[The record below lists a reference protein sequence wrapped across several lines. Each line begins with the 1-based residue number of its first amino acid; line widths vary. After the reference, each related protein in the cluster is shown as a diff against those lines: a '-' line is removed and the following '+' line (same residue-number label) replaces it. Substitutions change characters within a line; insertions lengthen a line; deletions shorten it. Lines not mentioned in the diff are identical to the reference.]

1 MRVVVF
7 GAGAVG
13 GVLGG
18 LLHEAGHDV
27 RLVARGAH
35 LDAVRSHGLTIESV
49 DRTVTLPVPVFAD
62 PSAAGA
68 PGADAVL
75 LCVKSQD
82 TAAAL
87 AALVEVGARDVPLV
101 CVQNGIANERVALRM
116 FPDVYG
122 VCVMF
127 PTSHLTPGVVQQNS
141 SPIPGLLDIGRFP
154 SGVDGAAELI
164 AAAFVS
170 GGFESEPRDDIMR
183 WKTAKLLMNLGNS
196 AQALCGAIDGLGDLV
211 RAARAEGMAVLDAAG
226 VAYVS
231 DAEDRAR
238 RGDRLTLKPIG
249 DQPRGGGSSWQSLV
263 RGTGAIE
270 TDYLNGEVVLLG
282 RLHGVPTPVNTLLQR
297 LAVEA
302 ATSGEQPGAYT
313 PAELLDLA
321 GL

>member
-1 MRVVVF
+1 MRLVVF

-35 LDAVRSHGLTIESV
+35 FEAVQAHGLTIESA
-49 DRTVTLPVPVFAD
+49 DRRVTLPVPVFTD

-68 PGADAVL
+68 SDAEAVL
-75 LCVKSQD
+75 LCVKGQD
-82 TAAAL
+82 TATAL
-87 AALVEVGARDVPLV
+87 AALVEAGARDVPLV
-101 CVQNGIANERVALRM
+101 CVQNGIANEPVALRV
-116 FPDVYG
+116 FADVYG

-141 SPIPGLLDIGRFP
+141 SPVPGLLDVGRFP
-154 SGVDGAAELI
+154 SGVDPATEAL

-183 WKTAKLLMNLGNS
+183 WKAAKLLMNLGNS

-211 RAARAEGMAVLDAAG
+211 RAARTEGMAALDAAG

-231 DAEDRAR
+231 DEEDRAR
-238 RGDRLTLKPIG
+238 RGDLLTMKPIG

-270 TDYLNGEVVLLG
+270 TDYLNGEIVLLG

-297 LAVEA
+297 LAAEA
-302 ATSGEQPGAYT
+302 ASSGAQPGSYT
-313 PAELLDLA
+313 PAELLELA